1 MITVLSNGASEVE
14 LFSEHEQEKT
24 EKKISNRKKRDPNAP
39 KPATSAYQFFLAAML
54 PALKQEMPNIGPNE
68 TFKVLGQ
75 RWKAL
80 DDSDRKSYIEKAEL
94 SKQEY
99 QEKLKLF
106 KETGTC
112 EATPSSSPVL
122 LASDTL
128 EQEIVET
135 GQQLVNLSDKKE
147 KHKHKK
153 KRSAEESFSHDHV
166 SHETQ
171 EKKKKKKKKRLEL
184 AQSLEV

>member
-1 MITVLSNGASEVE
+1 MQPT
-14 LFSEHEQEKT
+14 
-24 EKKISNRKKRDPNAP
+24 
-39 KPATSAYQFFLAAML
+39 
-54 PALKQEMPNIGPNE
+54 LKQEMPSIGPNE

-80 DDSDRKSYIEKAEL
+80 DDNDRKSFIEKAEL

-112 EATPSSSPVL
+112 ESTPNASPVL
-122 LASDTL
+122 PASDAL
-128 EQEIVET
+128 EQEIAET
-135 GQQLVNLSDKKE
+135 GHQVANLSDKKE

-153 KRSAEESFSHDHV
+153 KRSAEESFSHDLV

-184 AQSLEV
+184 AQSIEI